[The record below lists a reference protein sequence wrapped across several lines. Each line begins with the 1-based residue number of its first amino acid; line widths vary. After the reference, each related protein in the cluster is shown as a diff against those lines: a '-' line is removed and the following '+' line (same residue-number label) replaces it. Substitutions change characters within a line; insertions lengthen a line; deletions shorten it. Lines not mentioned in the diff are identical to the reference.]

1 LIPFGSDRRACL
13 GVSFGL
19 QMVYLALASFLHMY
33 EISAPSN
40 APVDMME
47 RFGLTNIKATP
58 LEVLVIP
65 RLLSELYGVTIGQI

>member
-1 LIPFGSDRRACL
+1 
-13 GVSFGL
+13 
-19 QMVYLALASFLHMY
+19 MY

>member
-1 LIPFGSDRRACL
+1 
-13 GVSFGL
+13 
-19 QMVYLALASFLHMY
+19 MVYLALASFLHMY

-47 RFGLTNIKATP
+47 RFGLTNIKGVKATP